1 MLKFCIDGQKIDLIN
16 RQVVAD
22 QQLNFVDM
30 CFLFSAD
37 WDDLDKTAQF
47 VQEDKTYHV
56 HLGSDTVCHCMLP
69 AEIKTGCVSISI
81 FGYAVDGSV
90 RGTTVP
96 ICLSIKR
103 AGFKGDGE
111 TPIPPTP
118 DLYAQLLEEIDKKIA
133 SLHDGKDG
141 ADGVDGKDGADGKS
155 AYQIAVEAGYTGTE
169 TEWLAS
175 LKGEKGDTG
184 EAGASGEKGEKGDR
198 GEKGDTGAA
207 GKDGTNGKDGADGF
221 SPSAKVEKT
230 GSVVTIT
237 ITDKDGTTTESFTEG
252 AAVDLTPYATK
263 AFSSVRL
270 GNSGGD
276 MFTAS
281 NKSDTITFGVDGG
294 ITIEIDKDRKSVIIG
309 CHTHDNK
316 GILDATEAAYTA
328 DKDKKLTEIEDT
340 NTTYTLSRKSFTTK
354 FDSVN
359 TLLYNSYDKS
369 GKSIGTSEIDI
380 QPTFTALGTSVLTSG
395 KGYIPILDS
404 RYETRYG
411 DKSDMDAY
419 IKADPHYTSLIYLD
433 SMYDGITTASNDNTV
448 LVVKVPLEATRFIGA
463 NATEEQQGLMSPE
476 DKAKLNGVP
485 ESFTEAQWK
494 GVLSATHVHTNIEV
508 LHALTPANLA
518 DIQTN
523 FPKEIYDLQTT
534 LGDIQTALDSFD
546 PSAWVVGGS
555 MEISGAMTANLP
567 SKKSFVGT
575 YHDTT
580 NDEWYN
586 IVSVRH
592 RNGYNDGNKSGMA
605 IYSDMFETGK
615 PKWNDN
621 LKWNKQN
628 ADGTWQGVRT
638 LLDTVN
644 YSNQM
649 AAELTSENLNNEVTN
664 GICGLFY
671 AAANNTCKNA
681 AVSGKAFFLIAIRIA
696 ANAKTQVA
704 IYPHNNAIYMR
715 SWAGN
720 DWTTWRQI

>member
-118 DLYAQLLEEIDKKIA
+118 DLYAQLLEKIDKKIA

-155 AYQIAVEAGYTGTE
+155 AYQIAVDAGYTGTE

-184 EAGASGEKGEKGDR
+184 EAGASGEKGEKRDR

-252 AAVDLTPYATK
+252 ADVDLTPYATK

-270 GNSGGD
+270 GNSGEY

-309 CHTHDNK
+309 CHTHANMTT
-316 GILDATEAAYTA
+316 LDRITES
-328 DKDKKLTEIEDT
+328 DWLKLVT
-340 NTTYTLSRKSFTTK
+340 
-354 FDSVN
+354 
-359 TLLYNSYDKS
+359 
-369 GKSIGTSEIDI
+369 
-380 QPTFTALGTSVLTSG
+380 Q
-395 KGYIPILDS
+395 
-404 RYETRYG
+404 
-411 DKSDMDAY
+411 
-419 IKADPHYTSLIYLD
+419 
-433 SMYDGITTASNDNTV
+433 
-448 LVVKVPLEATRFIGA
+448 
-463 NATEEQQGLMSPE
+463 
-476 DKAKLNGVP
+476 
-485 ESFTEAQWK
+485 
-494 GVLSATHVHTNIEV
+494 THTHTNIEV

-592 RNGYNDGNKSGMA
+592 RNGYNGGNKSGMA

-671 AAANNTCKNA
+671 AAANNTCANT
-681 AVSGKAFFLIAIRIA
+681 AVPGDAFLLIAIRIA
-696 ANAKTQVA
+696 ASAKTQVA

-715 SWAGN
+715 SWNGKT
-720 DWTTWRQI
+720 WTTWRQI

>member
-81 FGYAVDGSV
+81 FGYAVDDSV

-118 DLYAQLLEEIDKKIA
+118 DLYAQLLEKIDKKIA

-155 AYQIAVEAGYTGTE
+155 AYQIAVDAGYTGTE

-252 AAVDLTPYATK
+252 ADVDLTPYATK

-270 GNSGGD
+270 GNSGEY

-309 CHTHDNK
+309 CHTHANMTT
-316 GILDATEAAYTA
+316 LDRITES
-328 DKDKKLTEIEDT
+328 DWLKLVT
-340 NTTYTLSRKSFTTK
+340 
-354 FDSVN
+354 
-359 TLLYNSYDKS
+359 
-369 GKSIGTSEIDI
+369 
-380 QPTFTALGTSVLTSG
+380 Q
-395 KGYIPILDS
+395 
-404 RYETRYG
+404 
-411 DKSDMDAY
+411 
-419 IKADPHYTSLIYLD
+419 
-433 SMYDGITTASNDNTV
+433 
-448 LVVKVPLEATRFIGA
+448 
-463 NATEEQQGLMSPE
+463 
-476 DKAKLNGVP
+476 
-485 ESFTEAQWK
+485 
-494 GVLSATHVHTNIEV
+494 THTHTNIEV

-592 RNGYNDGNKSGMA
+592 RNGYNGGNKSGMA

-638 LLDTVN
+638 LLDTAN

-671 AAANNTCKNA
+671 AAANNTCANT
-681 AVSGKAFFLIAIRIA
+681 AVPGDAFLLIAIRIA
-696 ANAKTQVA
+696 ASAKTQVA

-715 SWAGN
+715 SWNGKT
-720 DWTTWRQI
+720 WTTWRQI

>member
-118 DLYAQLLEEIDKKIA
+118 DLYAQLLEKIDKKIA

-155 AYQIAVEAGYTGTE
+155 AYQIAVDAGYTGTE

-252 AAVDLTPYATK
+252 ADVDLTPYATK

-270 GNSGGD
+270 GNSGEY

-309 CHTHDNK
+309 CHTHANMTT
-316 GILDATEAAYTA
+316 LDRITES
-328 DKDKKLTEIEDT
+328 DWLKLVT
-340 NTTYTLSRKSFTTK
+340 
-354 FDSVN
+354 
-359 TLLYNSYDKS
+359 
-369 GKSIGTSEIDI
+369 
-380 QPTFTALGTSVLTSG
+380 Q
-395 KGYIPILDS
+395 
-404 RYETRYG
+404 
-411 DKSDMDAY
+411 
-419 IKADPHYTSLIYLD
+419 
-433 SMYDGITTASNDNTV
+433 
-448 LVVKVPLEATRFIGA
+448 
-463 NATEEQQGLMSPE
+463 
-476 DKAKLNGVP
+476 
-485 ESFTEAQWK
+485 
-494 GVLSATHVHTNIEV
+494 THTHTNIEV

-546 PSAWVVGGS
+546 PSALVVGGS

-592 RNGYNDGNKSGMA
+592 RNGYNGGNKSGMA

-628 ADGTWQGVRT
+628 ADGTWHGVRT

-671 AAANNTCKNA
+671 AAENNTCANTAVPGA
-681 AVSGKAFFLIAIRIA
+681 AFLLIAIRIA
-696 ANAKTQVA
+696 ASAKTQVA

-715 SWAGN
+715 SWNGKT
-720 DWTTWRQI
+720 WTAWRQI

>member
-118 DLYAQLLEEIDKKIA
+118 DLYAQLLEKIDKKIA

-155 AYQIAVEAGYTGTE
+155 AYQIAVDAGYTGTE

-252 AAVDLTPYATK
+252 ADVDLTPYATK

-270 GNSGGD
+270 GNSGEY

-309 CHTHDNK
+309 CHTHANMTT
-316 GILDATEAAYTA
+316 LDRITES
-328 DKDKKLTEIEDT
+328 DWLKLVT
-340 NTTYTLSRKSFTTK
+340 
-354 FDSVN
+354 
-359 TLLYNSYDKS
+359 
-369 GKSIGTSEIDI
+369 
-380 QPTFTALGTSVLTSG
+380 Q
-395 KGYIPILDS
+395 
-404 RYETRYG
+404 
-411 DKSDMDAY
+411 
-419 IKADPHYTSLIYLD
+419 
-433 SMYDGITTASNDNTV
+433 
-448 LVVKVPLEATRFIGA
+448 
-463 NATEEQQGLMSPE
+463 
-476 DKAKLNGVP
+476 
-485 ESFTEAQWK
+485 
-494 GVLSATHVHTNIEV
+494 THTHTNIEV

-592 RNGYNDGNKSGMA
+592 RNGYNGGNKSGMA

-671 AAANNTCKNA
+671 AAANNTCANTAVPGA
-681 AVSGKAFFLIAIRIA
+681 AFLLIAIRIA
-696 ANAKTQVA
+696 ASAKTQVA

-715 SWAGN
+715 SWNGKT
-720 DWTTWRQI
+720 WTAWRQI